1 MRIATT
7 TGDFRDYVAK
17 DDIPQAI
24 RLLAECGFRHIDVSL
39 DGAYFKGSRMLSDGW
54 EKWAEEIKRTGEEC
68 GVDFV
73 QAHASNSAYE
83 QGENRAYCMEMLRR
97 EMRICQML
105 GVPGMVVHGICKP
118 NGEREEFMAK
128 NAEMYG
134 ELLPMAEETGVRI
147 YTENTCRQNCPT
159 YYLFDG
165 ADLNELRSRLGNHPL
180 FGVCWDVGHANCHG
194 VDQYKCITEMGEGL
208 MAVHIHDN
216 DGCRDLHLQPYSGG
230 TDYDAIIK
238 GLLDINF
245 KGPFTLE
252 ALSLPV
258 APTFCFCNRKRFT
271 QKGDECDRLWLP
283 PIEFKKRGEKLMY
296 DMTRWM
302 LESYD
307 CFEE

>member
-1 MRIATT
+1 MKLATT
-7 TGDFRDYVAK
+7 TADFKDYTAK
-17 DDIPQAI
+17 DDLPQAI

-39 DGAYFKGSRMLSDGW
+39 DGAYFEGSKMLSDEW
-54 EKWAEEIKRTGEEC
+54 EKWVGDIKRTGDEL

-73 QAHASNSAYE
+73 QAHAINSSYN
-83 QGENRAYCMEMLRR
+83 QGADRDYRMDMLRR
-97 EMRICQML
+97 QLRICQML
-105 GVPGMVVHGICKP
+105 GIPGMVVHGICKA
-118 NGEREEFMAK
+118 NGEREDFMEK

-134 ELLPMAEETGVRI
+134 ELLPTAEETGVRI

-159 YYLFDG
+159 YYLYDG

-180 FGVCWDVGHANCHG
+180 FGFCWDVGHANCHG
-194 VDQYKCITEMGEGL
+194 VDQYKCIKDMGDGL

-230 TDYDAIIK
+230 TCYDAIVK

-258 APTFCFCNRKRFT
+258 APTFCFCNRKHFT
-271 QKGDECDRLWLP
+271 EKGDACDRLWLP
-283 PIEFKKRGEKLMY
+283 PLEFKMRGEKLMY
-296 DMTRWM
+296 DMARWM
-302 LESYD
+302 LESYG
-307 CFEE
+307 CLEE

>member
-7 TGDFRDYVAK
+7 TGDFKDYVAK

-24 RLLAECGFRHIDVSL
+24 RLLAKCGFKHIDVSL
-39 DGAYFKGSRMLSDGW
+39 DSAYFKGSKMLSDGW
-54 EKWAEEIKRTGEEC
+54 EKWVDDIKRTGDEL
-68 GVDFV
+68 GVEFI
-73 QAHASNSAYE
+73 QAHASNSAYAP
-83 QGENRAYCMEMLRR
+83 GENRDYCMEMLRR

-105 GVPGMVVHGICKP
+105 GIPGMVVHGICKAH
-118 NGEREEFMAK
+118 GDREDFMVK

-134 ELLPMAEETGVRI
+134 ELLPTAEETGVRI

-159 YYLFDG
+159 YYLYDG

-180 FGVCWDVGHANCHG
+180 FGFCWDVGHANCHD
-194 VDQYKCITEMGEGL
+194 VDQYKCITDMGDGL

-216 DGCRDLHLQPYSGG
+216 DGCRDLHLQPYSGN
-230 TDYDAIIK
+230 TCYDAIIK
-238 GLLDINF
+238 GLIDIDF

-252 ALSLPV
+252 ALSIPV

-271 QKGDECDRLWLP
+271 QKGDEGDKLWLP
-283 PIEFKKRGEKLMY
+283 PIEFKKRAEKLMY